1 MKISMLPI
9 VFFAIALSAEPLAEL
24 KVLSIG
30 NSFTVNAHSY
40 FGEIIKQ
47 HGKAKA
53 TIGMAQIG
61 GCTFERHWNEHLKSE
76 ADTSHKPYKYNGKP
90 MNLRDYLTA
99 EKWDV
104 VTIQAQSLQAAKPE
118 TWQPYLDNILG
129 LVKELAPQAKIV
141 LYRTWAYRPDHGLFL
156 KSKTGF
162 TAEKMNTDIGKAFDE
177 LSKKLGNAPIIPAGD
192 AIWAAYQDEPEKFTF
207 PDPNFDYKKAVHPNL
222 PNQAGSLHNGYRWR
236 KNKKTN
242 EWKLACD
249 ASHLN
254 PRGRYL
260 VGCLWY
266 AFLFRQNIND
276 LTWAPK
282 GISAEDGAFLRGIA
296 QKFAGKGLVID
307 P

>member
-1 MKISMLPI
+1 M
-9 VFFAIALSAEPLAEL
+9 LSAEPLAEL

-40 FGEIIKQ
+40 LAEIIKQ
-47 HGKAKA
+47 HGKVKA

-76 ADTSHKPYKYNGKP
+76 ADPNHKPYKYQDRT
-90 MNLRDYLTA
+90 MSLRDYLKA

-104 VTIQAQSLQAAKPE
+104 VTIQAQSLQAAQPE

-141 LYRTWAYRPDHGLFL
+141 LYRTWAYRPDHGLFR

-162 TAEKMNTDIGKAFDE
+162 TPEKMNSDIGKAFDD
-177 LSKKLGNAPIIPAGD
+177 LSKKLGNVPVIPAGD
-192 AIWAAYQDEPEKFTF
+192 AIWAAYQEEPVKFTF
-207 PDPNFDYKKAVHPNL
+207 PDPNFDYKKAAHPQL
-222 PNQAGSLHNGYRWR
+222 PNQDGSLHVGHRWQ
-236 KNKKTN
+236 KNKKTD
-242 EWKLACD
+242 EWKLVCD
-249 ASHLN
+249 ATHLN
-254 PRGRYL
+254 VRGRYL

-266 AFLFRQNIND
+266 AFLFRQNIDD

-282 GISAEDGAFLRGIA
+282 GIAADDAAFLRGVA
-296 QKFAGKGLVID
+296 QRFAKPQIIMNHE
-307 P
+307 